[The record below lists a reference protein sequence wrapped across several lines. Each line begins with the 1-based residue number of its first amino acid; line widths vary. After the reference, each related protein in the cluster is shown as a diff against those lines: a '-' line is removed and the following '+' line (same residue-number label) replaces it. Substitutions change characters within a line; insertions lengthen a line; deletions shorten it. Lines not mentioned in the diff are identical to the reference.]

1 MGKSTKFTVEALEK
15 MGLTLNEDGTYSRKK
30 EDKLTLFVP
39 DNTGGIYDTKKM
51 DVILKQKVNNDNLMI
66 CDEAYEST
74 FEITRGNTFPVKQKV
89 NESPDFEHKVC
100 TEWFITYNV
109 PSKKN
114 SRINFIKNGKQISL
128 PSKNHAEYKKVTA
141 IQYNVFGIEFRKAIN
156 HFGLKPPFKVE
167 FTFVRSTKHRFD
179 YCNAAQTCEDLF
191 TENKWIEDDSADF
204 LIPSFKPYRYDKN
217 NPGVHIKLL
226 K

>member
-1 MGKSTKFTVEALEK
+1 MAKSTKFTVEALEK
-15 MGLTLNEDGTYSRKK
+15 MGLIKNEDGTYSRKK
-30 EDKLTLFVP
+30 EPLKVFQSTFVLNP
-39 DNTGGIYDTKKM
+39 LYEDLAI
-51 DVILKQKVNNDNLMI
+51 KQKVND
-66 CDEAYEST
+66 
-74 FEITRGNTFPVKQKV
+74 
-89 NESPDFEHKVC
+89 SPDFEHKVN

-114 SRINFIKNGKQISL
+114 SRINFVRNGKQISL

-141 IQYNVFGIEFRKAIN
+141 MQYNIFGIEFRKAIT

-167 FTFVRSTKHRFD
+167 FTFVRGSKHRFD
-179 YCNAAQTCEDLF
+179 YCNACQTCEDLF

-204 LIPSFKPYRYDKN
+204 LIPSFKPYQYDKN

>member
-1 MGKSTKFTVEALEK
+1 MAKKSGFTIERLEA
-15 MGLTLNEDGTYSRKK
+15 MGLSKNADGTYSKK
-30 EDKLTLFVP
+30 
-39 DNTGGIYDTKKM
+39 
-51 DVILKQKVNNDNLMI
+51 KV
-66 CDEAYEST
+66 ES
-74 FEITRGNTFPVKQKV
+74 ITDLRNHSLISNEETIVVKQKV
-89 NESPDFEHKVC
+89 NDSPEFEHKVNA
-100 TEWFITYNV
+100 EWFITYNV

-114 SRINFIKNGKQISL
+114 SRINFVRNGKQISL

-141 IQYNVFGIEFRKAIN
+141 MQYNIFGIEFRKAIA

-167 FTFVRSTKHRFD
+167 FTFVRGSRHRFD

-204 LIPSFKPYRYDKN
+204 LIPSFKPYQYDKN

>member
-1 MGKSTKFTVEALEK
+1 MAKSTKFTVEALEK
-15 MGLTLNEDGTYSRKK
+15 MGLTKNSDGTYSRKK
-30 EDKLTLFVP
+30 EDKLTLFCP
-39 DNTGGIYDTKKM
+39 DNASGIYDTKKL
-51 DVILKQKVNNDNLMI
+51 DIVLKQKVND
-66 CDEAYEST
+66 
-74 FEITRGNTFPVKQKV
+74 
-89 NESPDFEHKVC
+89 SPDFEHKVN

-114 SRINFIKNGKQISL
+114 SRINFVRNGKQISL

-141 IQYNVFGIEFRKAIN
+141 MQYNVFGIEFRKAIT

-167 FTFVRSTKHRFD
+167 FTFVRGSKHRFD
-179 YCNAAQTCEDLF
+179 YCNACQTCEDLF

-204 LIPSFKPYRYDKN
+204 LIPSFKPYQYDKN
-217 NPGVHIKLL
+217 NPGVYIKLL

>member
-1 MGKSTKFTVEALEK
+1 MAKTTKFTVKDIKK
-15 MGLTLNEDGTYSRKK
+15 MGLTKNSDGTYSRKK
-30 EDKLTLFVP
+30 EDKLTLFCP
-39 DNTGGIYDTKKM
+39 DNASGIYDTKKL
-51 DVILKQKVNNDNLMI
+51 DIVLKQKVND
-66 CDEAYEST
+66 
-74 FEITRGNTFPVKQKV
+74 
-89 NESPDFEHKVC
+89 SPDFEHKVN

-114 SRINFIKNGKQISL
+114 SRINFVRNGKQISL
-128 PSKNHAEYKKVTA
+128 PSKGHSDYKKVTA
-141 IQYNVFGIEFRKAIN
+141 MQYNIFGIEFRKAIA
-156 HFGLKPPFKVE
+156 HFGLTPPFKVE
-167 FTFVRSTKHRFD
+167 FTFVRGSRHRFD

-204 LIPSFKPYRYDKN
+204 LIPSFKPYQYDKN

>member
-1 MGKSTKFTVEALEK
+1 MAKSTKFTIEALEK
-15 MGLTLNEDGTYSRKK
+15 MGLTKNDDGTYGRKK
-30 EDKLTLFVP
+30 ITS
-39 DNTGGIYDTKKM
+39 IYDSRPHTL
-51 DVILKQKVNNDNLMI
+51 VSNEGIFQIKQKVND
-66 CDEAYEST
+66 
-74 FEITRGNTFPVKQKV
+74 
-89 NESPDFEHKVC
+89 SPDFEHRVC

-114 SRINFIKNGKQISL
+114 SRINFVRNGKQISL
-128 PSKNHAEYKKVTA
+128 PSKGHSEYKKVTA
-141 IQYNVFGIEFRKAIN
+141 IQYNVFGIEFRKAIT

-204 LIPSFKPYRYDKN
+204 LIPSFKPYRYDKS